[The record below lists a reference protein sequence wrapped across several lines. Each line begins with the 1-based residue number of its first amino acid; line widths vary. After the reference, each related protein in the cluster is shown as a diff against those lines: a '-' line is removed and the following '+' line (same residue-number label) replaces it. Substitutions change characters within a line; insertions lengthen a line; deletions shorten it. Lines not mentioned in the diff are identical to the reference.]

1 MSDVNKVIITGRVT
15 RNSELRET
23 PAGTPVT
30 DISVVS
36 NRIWTKDGERQE
48 DATFVDV
55 TIWGKQAATLSPML
69 TKGRHVM
76 IEGRLKLNSWET
88 EEGLKRSKLTVVAES
103 VNLTPSNPNPQ
114 RKCRAS
120 YRSSSSGGRGFY
132 GNRRGHPVLK
142 KIISGVAPR

>member
-23 PAGTPVT
+23 PTGTPVT

-36 NRIWTKDGERQE
+36 NRIWTKNGERQE

-55 TIWGKQAATLSPML
+55 TIWGKQAETLSPML

-114 RKCRAS
+114 RKAEQAAS
-120 YRSSSSGGRGFY
+120 P
-132 GNRRGHPVLK
+132 PVAVGA
-142 KIISGVAPR
+142 STETEDDTPF

>member
-15 RNSELRET
+15 RNSELRQT

-36 NRIWTKDGERQE
+36 NRIWTKNGERQE

-55 TIWGKQAATLSPML
+55 TIWGKQAETLSPML

-76 IEGRLKLNSWET
+76 VEGRLKLNSWET
-88 EEGLKRSKLTVVAES
+88 DEGVKRSKLTVVAES

-114 RKCRAS
+114 RNAEGSAAAPVAVGAS
-120 YRSSSSGGRGFY
+120 SEAEDDTPF
-132 GNRRGHPVLK
+132 
-142 KIISGVAPR
+142 

>member
-15 RNSELRET
+15 RDSELRET
-23 PAGTPVT
+23 PGGTSVT

-36 NRIWTKDGERQE
+36 NRIWTKNGERQE

-55 TIWGKQAATLSPML
+55 TIWGKQAETLSPML

-88 EEGLKRSKLTVVAES
+88 EEGVKRSKLTVVSES
-103 VNLTPSNPNPQ
+103 VNLTPSNPNP
-114 RKCRAS
+114 A
-120 YRSSSSGGRGFY
+120 
-132 GNRRGHPVLK
+132 GNGQQSKSRVAVGA
-142 KIISGVAPR
+142 GVEEDTPF

>member
-36 NRIWTKDGERQE
+36 NRIWTKNGERQE

-55 TIWGKQAATLSPML
+55 TIWGKQAETLSPML

-76 IEGRLKLNSWET
+76 VEGRLKLNSWET
-88 EEGLKRSKLTVVAES
+88 DEGVKRSKLTVVAES

-114 RKCRAS
+114 RNAEQSAAS
-120 YRSSSSGGRGFY
+120 PVAVGASSETEDDTPF
-132 GNRRGHPVLK
+132 
-142 KIISGVAPR
+142 

>member
-36 NRIWTKDGERQE
+36 NRIWTKNGERQE

-55 TIWGKQAATLSPML
+55 TIWGKQAETLSPML

-76 IEGRLKLNSWET
+76 VEGRLKLNSWET
-88 EEGLKRSKLTVVAES
+88 DEGVKRSKLT
-103 VNLTPSNPNPQ
+103 SNPNPQ
-114 RKCRAS
+114 RNAEQSAAS
-120 YRSSSSGGRGFY
+120 PVAVGASSETEDDTPF
-132 GNRRGHPVLK
+132 
-142 KIISGVAPR
+142 

>member
-15 RNSELRET
+15 RDSELRET
-23 PAGTPVT
+23 PGGTSVT

-36 NRIWTKDGERQE
+36 NRIWTKNGERQE

-55 TIWGKQAATLSPML
+55 TIWGKQAETLSPML

-88 EEGLKRSKLTVVAES
+88 DEGVKRSKLSVVAES
-103 VNLTPSNPNPQ
+103 VNLTPSNPNP
-114 RKCRAS
+114 A
-120 YRSSSSGGRGFY
+120 
-132 GNRRGHPVLK
+132 GNNQKSESRVAVGA
-142 KIISGVAPR
+142 GVEEDTPF

>member
-15 RNSELRET
+15 RNSELRQT
-23 PAGTPVT
+23 PAGTSVT

-36 NRIWTKDGERQE
+36 NRIWTKNGERQE

-55 TIWGKQAATLSPML
+55 TIWGKQAETLSPML

-76 IEGRLKLNSWET
+76 VEGRLKLNSWET
-88 EEGLKRSKLTVVAES
+88 DEGVKRSKLTVVAES

-114 RKCRAS
+114 RSAEQSAPVPVSVGAS
-120 YRSSSSGGRGFY
+120 SESDDTPF
-132 GNRRGHPVLK
+132 
-142 KIISGVAPR
+142 

>member
-15 RNSELRET
+15 RDSELRET
-23 PAGTPVT
+23 PGGTSVT

-36 NRIWTKDGERQE
+36 NRIWTKNGERQE

-55 TIWGKQAATLSPML
+55 TIWGKQAETLSPML

-88 EEGLKRSKLTVVAES
+88 EEGVKRSKLTVVSES
-103 VNLTPSNPNPQ
+103 VNLTPSNPNP
-114 RKCRAS
+114 A
-120 YRSSSSGGRGFY
+120 
-132 GNRRGHPVLK
+132 GNGQQSKSRVAVVA
-142 KIISGVAPR
+142 GVEEDTPF